1 VKQGLVRF
9 PDSELSTQRLESA
22 GDPANLHRFAPEPQ
36 ISLLE
41 IRASR
46 TRTAANVVQIC
57 SGSLAGMRWRVG
69 GPHFHF
75 GNFRHILLDQSRSA
89 ASEHLAVLR
98 EAGLVREE
106 RQGRHR
112 VYHLQAA
119 GLSEVGGWLKHYEHH
134 WNRRLDALGN
144 LLDELTEEENP

>member
-1 VKQGLVRF
+1 MRCQVAAPLSFRKF
-9 PDSELSTQRLESA
+9 PTYPANVLPDIFGALANPARRTILDELRNGPRTA
-22 GDPANLHRFAPEPQ
+22 GDLTG
-36 ISLLE
+36 LLE
-41 IRASR
+41 
-46 TRTAANVVQIC
+46 
-57 SGSLAGMRWRVG
+57 
-69 GPHFHF
+69 
-75 GNFRHILLDQSRSA
+75 QSRST

-119 GLSEVGGWLKHYEHH
+119 GLAGVGGWLKHYEHY

-144 LLDELTEEENP
+144 LLDELSEEENP

>member
-1 VKQGLVRF
+1 ML
-9 PDSELSTQRLESA
+9 PDIFGALANPSRRTILDELRN
-22 GDPANLHRFAPEPQ
+22 GP
-36 ISLLE
+36 
-41 IRASR
+41 
-46 TRTAANVVQIC
+46 RTA
-57 SGSLAGMRWRVG
+57 GELTGLLA
-69 GPHFHF
+69 
-75 GNFRHILLDQSRSA
+75 QSRST

-119 GLSEVGGWLKHYEHH
+119 GLAEVHGWLKHYENY

-144 LLDELTEEENP
+144 VLDSNRPNGTAPKEEN

>member
-1 VKQGLVRF
+1 ML
-9 PDSELSTQRLESA
+9 PDIFGALANPARRLILDELRNGPRTA
-22 GDPANLHRFAPEPQ
+22 GDLTG
-36 ISLLE
+36 LLE
-41 IRASR
+41 
-46 TRTAANVVQIC
+46 
-57 SGSLAGMRWRVG
+57 
-69 GPHFHF
+69 
-75 GNFRHILLDQSRSA
+75 QSRST

-119 GLSEVGGWLKHYEHH
+119 GLAEVDGWLKQYEHY

-144 LLDELTEEENP
+144 LLDSNLSNEENPS

>member
-1 VKQGLVRF
+1 MGLRRRRLSLRIF
-9 PDSELSTQRLESA
+9 PTYSA
-22 GDPANLHRFAPEPQ
+22 GVPPDIFGALANP
-36 ISLLE
+36 
-41 IRASR
+41 SR
-46 TRTAANVVQIC
+46 RTILDELRNGPRTA
-57 SGSLAGMRWRVG
+57 GELTG
-69 GPHFHF
+69 
-75 GNFRHILLDQSRSA
+75 LLKQSRSA

-119 GLSEVGGWLKHYEHH
+119 SLAEVGGWLEHYEHY

-144 LLDELTEEENP
+144 LLDGNLQNGNLPKEENPT